1 MPSNRHRIFIVFEQ
15 QVLNRLVDSSPRR
28 RHFPMTNTEEV
39 RSDKHSNHSEE
50 AGTTGGTIPASRII
64 GAVSHNERQAA

>member
-1 MPSNRHRIFIVFEQ
+1 MIIGVEQ
-15 QVLNRLVDSSPRR
+15 QVLNRQIDASPRR